1 MAIDMHAHWVPRRLM
16 SESKAGRD
24 WYGWRILQDGADRE
38 YASLG
43 QHMLLFSASQGTLD
57 DPMGRAKR
65 REAEDGITFEALML
79 TGLFWN
85 YHLPEDAAVRAC
97 REVNE
102 EVAEVQRAYPD
113 RFCGMALLPM
123 QHQKAALA
131 ELEYATGKLN
141 LRTIAIAS
149 NVRNLNLDEPSVL
162 PVIEEAAKMGVSICV
177 HPTIWDKAADARLPR
192 YSFANSFGAPLE
204 SSIAAMSLVYSGLFD
219 RHPDVRV
226 MFTQGGGWIHFGVGR
241 LDQRYHTRP
250 DGHPMKRRPA
260 EYLRQMYYD
269 CLVHDDDSLEL
280 LAKRAGTDR
289 IMLGTDFPASG
300 GILGGAVNWIKKFD
314 PFSEE
319 DKNKILMKNAERFLN
334 LKKTD

>member
-16 SESKAGRD
+16 SESAAGRD
-24 WYGWRILQDGADRE
+24 WYGWRILKDGAGRE

-43 QHMLLFSASQGTLD
+43 AHMLLFSASEGTLQ
-57 DPMGRAKR
+57 DPVARAKER
-65 REAEDGITFEALML
+65 KAKDGITFEALML

-85 YHLPEDAAVRAC
+85 YHLPEDAAIRAC

-102 EVAEVQRAYPD
+102 EVAEVQKAYPE
-113 RFCGMALLPM
+113 RYCGMALLPM
-123 QHQKAALA
+123 QHQKAALD
-131 ELEYATGKLN
+131 ELEYAAGELN
-141 LRTIAIAS
+141 LKTIAIAS
-149 NVRNLNLDEPSVL
+149 NVRNLNLDEPTVL
-162 PVIEEAAKMGVSICV
+162 PIIEQAAKMGLSICV
-177 HPTIWDKAADARLPR
+177 HPTIWDKAADGRLPR

-204 SSIAAMSLVYSGLFD
+204 SSIAAMSLVYSGFFD
-219 RHPDVRV
+219 RHPDARV

-241 LDQRYHTRP
+241 LDQRYTTRP

-269 CLVHDDDSLEL
+269 CLVHDDDSLGL

-300 GILGGAVNWIKKFD
+300 GILGGAVNWIKGSSQ
-314 PFSEE
+314 FSDE
-319 DKNKILMKNAERFLN
+319 DKTKILTKNAQRFLGLAKN
-334 LKKTD
+334 

>member
-1 MAIDMHAHWVPRRLM
+1 
-16 SESKAGRD
+16 
-24 WYGWRILQDGADRE
+24 
-38 YASLG
+38 
-43 QHMLLFSASQGTLD
+43 
-57 DPMGRAKR
+57 
-65 REAEDGITFEALML
+65 
-79 TGLFWN
+79 
-85 YHLPEDAAVRAC
+85 
-97 REVNE
+97 
-102 EVAEVQRAYPD
+102 
-113 RFCGMALLPM
+113 
-123 QHQKAALA
+123 
-131 ELEYATGKLN
+131 
-141 LRTIAIAS
+141 
-149 NVRNLNLDEPSVL
+149 
-162 PVIEEAAKMGVSICV
+162 MGVSICV

-260 EYLRQMYYD
+260 EYLRQMHYD